1 MKKKLIAL
9 FIILLIVVICI
20 IFVVKSKETK
30 PEEILNQ
37 YIDLLNEKKYEEM
50 YGYITKQSKE
60 KINQEDFIKRN
71 KNIYEGIDAYDI
83 KIEIKGIEKD
93 KEDKTTKITYDETM
107 STSAGS
113 LTFENIT
120 KIKKDEKEYKIVWS
134 SSQIFPQLRDTDKVR
149 ISTIQA
155 SRGEILDRNGNKI
168 AENGKISSVGIVPGK
183 LGENKKEN
191 IAKISQLTGV
201 SEEYINKQISAS
213 YVKNDTFVPIKK
225 VAMNN
230 ASLKE
235 QLLQIPGVMIS
246 STDARVYPYGKET
259 SHITGYVQPISA
271 EILSEK
277 EGKGYNSNSIIG
289 KVGLE
294 YAYEDKIRGIDGVEI
309 YIEDSEGNRLKELA
323 KQDKKDGQDIKLTID
338 MDIQSKLYNQ
348 LKDDKGFFVVMEPQ
362 TGEMLALV
370 STPSYDA
377 NDFVL
382 GLTNEQWESL
392 NNDESKPLYTRFL
405 QSYCPGSTFKP
416 ISQGTRGFVRDGDNI
431 SLHDFRQNRLLH
443 RDDFALKGKGGS
455 RHASAQCRRYQQRTQ
470 FLNLHLH

>member
-1 MKKKLIAL
+1 
-9 FIILLIVVICI
+9 
-20 IFVVKSKETK
+20 
-30 PEEILNQ
+30 
-37 YIDLLNEKKYEEM
+37 
-50 YGYITKQSKE
+50 
-60 KINQEDFIKRN
+60 
-71 KNIYEGIDAYDI
+71 
-83 KIEIKGIEKD
+83 
-93 KEDKTTKITYDETM
+93 
-107 STSAGS
+107 
-113 LTFENIT
+113 
-120 KIKKDEKEYKIVWS
+120 
-134 SSQIFPQLRDTDKVR
+134 
-149 ISTIQA
+149 
-155 SRGEILDRNGNKI
+155 
-168 AENGKISSVGIVPGK
+168 
-183 LGENKKEN
+183 
-191 IAKISQLTGV
+191 
-201 SEEYINKQISAS
+201 
-213 YVKNDTFVPIKK
+213 
-225 VAMNN
+225 
-230 ASLKE
+230 
-235 QLLQIPGVMIS
+235 MIS

-405 QSYCPGSTFKP
+405 QSYCPGSTF
-416 ISQGTRGFVRDGDNI
+416 
-431 SLHDFRQNRLLH
+431 
-443 RDDFALKGKGGS
+443 
-455 RHASAQCRRYQQRTQ
+455 
-470 FLNLHLH
+470 

>member
-71 KNIYEGIDAYDI
+71 KNVYEGIDAYDI

-134 SSQIFPQLRDTDKVR
+134 SSLIFPQLRDTDKVR

-230 ASLKE
+230 ASL
-235 QLLQIPGVMIS
+235 
-246 STDARVYPYGKET
+246 
-259 SHITGYVQPISA
+259 
-271 EILSEK
+271 
-277 EGKGYNSNSIIG
+277 
-289 KVGLE
+289 
-294 YAYEDKIRGIDGVEI
+294 
-309 YIEDSEGNRLKELA
+309 
-323 KQDKKDGQDIKLTID
+323 
-338 MDIQSKLYNQ
+338 
-348 LKDDKGFFVVMEPQ
+348 
-362 TGEMLALV
+362 
-370 STPSYDA
+370 
-377 NDFVL
+377 
-382 GLTNEQWESL
+382 
-392 NNDESKPLYTRFL
+392 
-405 QSYCPGSTFKP
+405 
-416 ISQGTRGFVRDGDNI
+416 
-431 SLHDFRQNRLLH
+431 
-443 RDDFALKGKGGS
+443 
-455 RHASAQCRRYQQRTQ
+455 
-470 FLNLHLH
+470 